1 MKLEYAN
8 ILIYCKA
15 NSSTLGALMHS
26 SKCIHPRTIIANY
39 ETESSSPTTIIRTT
53 FELALKVVFIWAH
66 FGHCLPFPIRNVLLW
81 YISPFRFPSHA
92 LVLSP
97 YPGSQI
103 YQKCGF
109 VTASS
114 VSLYVRPPLDSRSI
128 MCIDPFSLSRS
139 IYSNM
144 LTNASLLCY
153 PCWSLRFPNPP
164 FLYILRIRFHIRALV
179 PSNYLGS
186 IIYKAC
192 RSLPSLSLCLCIM
205 FIMPLSYVAL
215 R

>member
-15 NSSTLGALMHS
+15 NSSIHGALMHS
-26 SKCIHPRTIIANY
+26 YKCIHPRTYMANY

-53 FELALKVVFIWAH
+53 FELTLKVVFIWAH

-114 VSLYVRPPLDSRSI
+114 VSLYVRPPLDSRSTK
-128 MCIDPFSLSRS
+128 CVDPFCLSRS
-139 IYSNM
+139 ICSNM
-144 LTNASLLCY
+144 LTNASLPCC
-153 PCWSLRFPNPP
+153 PCWFFRFPNLPA
-164 FLYILRIRFHIRALV
+164 LYILRIRCRIRALI
-179 PSNYLGS
+179 PYDYLGS
-186 IIYKAC
+186 RTISLVDLC
-192 RSLPSLSLCLCIM
+192 HLSRSVCCLR
-205 FIMPLSYVAL
+205 FIMPLSFVAL